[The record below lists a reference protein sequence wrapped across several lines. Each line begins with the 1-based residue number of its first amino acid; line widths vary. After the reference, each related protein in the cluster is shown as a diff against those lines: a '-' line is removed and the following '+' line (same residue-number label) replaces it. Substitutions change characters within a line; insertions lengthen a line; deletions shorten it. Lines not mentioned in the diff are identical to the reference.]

1 MSDADLLDDLIAR
14 LVLLRQNAGPDAFRK
29 AVVAART
36 SVGRC
41 VLAEAEARAGVER
54 RPAGTVIRFPIGGL
68 AKVDRSES

>member
-54 RPAGTVIRFPIGGL
+54 QSGKVVRFPFGGL
-68 AKVDRSES
+68 KNPSGKNGT